1 MILFNNTS
9 FDAQRSVKN
18 VLQKSLASGNTG
30 MKFPVYLDR
39 DYKARSNAYF
49 TISPQSFNFANT
61 KLDSH
66 LKEYAFVIKFYYR
79 KANVNLGS
87 ASSKRTTLE
96 IINKIVEKVKQI
108 FVENKEFVFIND
120 TRFGDLNTTFGATN
134 KRFTFPLRANNAS
147 FSSFT
152 NLNFGNFTNKF
163 RNFILAQDSKLF
175 NIQITDIDYSPSRT
189 NAEDR
194 KDLNM
199 VTMSVVMTLEDL
211 LRS

>member
-66 LKEYAFVIKFYYR
+66 LKEYAFIIKFYYR

-96 IINKIVEKVKQI
+96 IINKIVEK
-108 FVENKEFVFIND
+108 
-120 TRFGDLNTTFGATN
+120 
-134 KRFTFPLRANNAS
+134 
-147 FSSFT
+147 
-152 NLNFGNFTNKF
+152 
-163 RNFILAQDSKLF
+163 
-175 NIQITDIDYSPSRT
+175 
-189 NAEDR
+189 
-194 KDLNM
+194 
-199 VTMSVVMTLEDL
+199 
-211 LRS
+211 

>member
-49 TISPQSFNFANT
+49 TISPISFDFSNT
-61 KLDSH
+61 KINSFIKDYSF
-66 LKEYAFVIKFYYR
+66 AIKFYYR

-108 FVENKEFVFIND
+108 FIENKEFVFIND
-120 TRFGDLNTTFGATN
+120 TRFGDLSTTFGATT

-152 NLNFGNFTNKF
+152 GISFSNFDNRF
-163 RNFILAQDSKLF
+163 RNFILAQDSKMF
-175 NIQITDIDYSPSRT
+175 NIQITDIDYNPSRT
-189 NAEDR
+189 DAESR
-194 KDLNM
+194 NDLNM
-199 VTMSVVMTLEDL
+199 VTMSVLMTMEDL